1 MNRKVIIFHSP
12 LAIDAPPDELDVLDE
27 AAYVQEGLTALG
39 YDPEVISFPYD
50 LQQLEEILYNRE
62 PLFVVNLVETLFA
75 DGKLVHL
82 GPFLFDH
89 FRIPYTGCSAH
100 SIYLSSHKTLSKQH
114 MRAHGIPTPAHFS
127 YSGLLAAS
135 DNDIRNPFLV
145 KSLWEHAS
153 YGLDEDQR
161 LLFSSH
167 ADLLERMQQ
176 EKDPHA
182 FFCEEY
188 IHGREFNLSV
198 IDGKDGAMV
207 LPAAE
212 IRFEYPEGK
221 PRILGY
227 KAKWAEDSFEYI
239 HTVRS
244 FSFPPKDDLLL
255 KSLEA
260 IALKCWSV
268 FDLNGFARVD
278 FRVDEKGYIY
288 VLEINANPCISADSG
303 FVAAALQAGMTGA
316 DVAKRLVEG
325 MKRRFPDMNKPQI
338 TQINT
343 D

>member
-1 MNRKVIIFHSP
+1 MKKRVIIFHSP
-12 LAIDAPPDELDVLDE
+12 LGENAPADELDVLDQ
-27 AAYVQEGLTALG
+27 ADYMQQGLLALG
-39 YDPEVISFPYD
+39 YDSEIIPFPYN
-50 LQQLEEILYNRE
+50 LQELENILTSHN

-89 FRIPYTGCSAH
+89 FSIPYTGCNAH
-100 SIYLSSHKTLSKQH
+100 AIYLSSHKTLSKQH
-114 MRAHGIPTPAHFS
+114 MKVHGIPTPAYYS
-127 YSGLLAAS
+127 YGDLLAAS
-135 DNDIRNPFLV
+135 NCDIRNPFLV

-153 YGLDEDQR
+153 FGLDEDKQ

-167 ADLLERMQQ
+167 GDLLQRMQQ
-176 EKDPHA
+176 EQNPRA

-198 IDGKDGAMV
+198 IDGPDGPMV

-244 FSFPPKDDLLL
+244 FQFTPHDEQLLT
-255 KSLEA
+255 SLEA
-260 IALKCWSV
+260 IALKCWNA

-278 FRVDEKGYIY
+278 FRVNEKGYIY

-303 FVAAALQAGMTGA
+303 FVAAALRAGMSPA
-316 DVAKRLVEG
+316 DVVKRLVEG
-325 MKRRFPDMNKPQI
+325 MNRRFPGLNKPQI
-338 TQINT
+338 TQIYT